1 MCVFAPSPQGYSPA
15 NMRIL
20 IAAVAVAMLAGC
32 ASTAIS
38 VRDAKPVPSDEV
50 YAFQAK
56 PAGESGKITVVR
68 DSGAVGSGCDI
79 VVYVDGRKAAKIGT
93 GQRATFYL
101 PPGSPNL
108 GAGLAGS
115 GLCAGSAMR
124 TIATSVQPG
133 KESLY
138 RISGDI
144 GGFYIGPYVDYN

>member
-1 MCVFAPSPQGYSPA
+1 
-15 NMRIL
+15 MRIL
-20 IAAVAVAMLAGC
+20 IAAAAVAMLAGC
-32 ASTAIS
+32 ASSAIS
-38 VRDAKPVPSDEV
+38 VRDAEPVPADEL
-50 YAFQAK
+50 YAFQSK

-79 VVYVDGRKAAKIGT
+79 VVYVDGRRAAKIGT

-115 GLCAGSAMR
+115 GLCAGAAIR
-124 TIATSVQPG
+124 TIAATVHPG

-138 RISGDI
+138 RISGDMA
-144 GGFYIGPYVDYN
+144 GFYIGPYVDYN

>member
-1 MCVFAPSPQGYSPA
+1 
-15 NMRIL
+15 MRIFVA
-20 IAAVAVAMLAGC
+20 IVAVVLAGC

-38 VRDAKPVPSDEV
+38 VRGAKPVPADEV
-50 YAFQAK
+50 HAFQSR
-56 PAGESGKITVVR
+56 PSGDSGTITVVR

-93 GQRATFYL
+93 SQRATFYL

-115 GLCAGSAMR
+115 GLCTGAAIR
-124 TIATSVQPG
+124 TIAGTVLPG

-138 RISGDI
+138 RISGDMA
-144 GGFYIGPYVDYN
+144 GFYIGPYVDYN

>member
-1 MCVFAPSPQGYSPA
+1 MK
-15 NMRIL
+15 L
-20 IAAVAVAMLAGC
+20 IIGPLALAMLVGC

-38 VRDAKPVPSDEV
+38 VRDAKPVPVDEV
-50 YAFQAK
+50 YAFQSR
-56 PAGESGKITVVR
+56 PSGDSGTITVVR

-101 PPGSPNL
+101 PPGSPNI
-108 GAGLAGS
+108 GAGLVGS
-115 GLCAGSAMR
+115 GLCAGAAIR
-124 TIATSVQPG
+124 TIAATVQPG

>member
-1 MCVFAPSPQGYSPA
+1 
-15 NMRIL
+15 MRIL
-20 IAAVAVAMLAGC
+20 IAAAAVAMLTGC

-38 VRDAKPVPSDEV
+38 VRDAKPVPADEI
-50 YAFQAK
+50 YAFQSK
-56 PAGESGKITVVR
+56 PSGESGKITVVR

-108 GAGLAGS
+108 GAGLTGS
-115 GLCAGSAMR
+115 GLCAGAAIR
-124 TIATSVQPG
+124 TIAATVQPG